1 MITYENNF
9 LFSKEWNNS
18 EECLVNTIIDK
29 HDEIRQEFI
38 LNLIGYLNL
47 VLLNKFSQR
56 IGYQF
61 YQQKTQLK
69 EVLHISIMII
79 SYGTINLSTL
89 SNKLLYNK
97 LVNVKF
103 SKLISAYHWINY
115 SVLSEK
121 TKYK

>member
-1 MITYENNF
+1 
-9 LFSKEWNNS
+9 
-18 EECLVNTIIDK
+18 LVNTIIDK

-61 YQQKTQLK
+61 YQQKTQLR

-89 SNKLLYNK
+89 SNKLL
-97 LVNVKF
+97 
-103 SKLISAYHWINY
+103 
-115 SVLSEK
+115 
-121 TKYK
+121 

>member
-1 MITYENNF
+1 MFIYN
-9 LFSKEWNNS
+9 
-18 EECLVNTIIDK
+18 II
-29 HDEIRQEFI
+29 
-38 LNLIGYLNL
+38 N
-47 VLLNKFSQR
+47 QR
-56 IGYQF
+56 YQF

-103 SKLISAYHWINY
+103 SKLISAYHWIPNNFPF
-115 SVLSEK
+115 EK
-121 TKYK
+121 